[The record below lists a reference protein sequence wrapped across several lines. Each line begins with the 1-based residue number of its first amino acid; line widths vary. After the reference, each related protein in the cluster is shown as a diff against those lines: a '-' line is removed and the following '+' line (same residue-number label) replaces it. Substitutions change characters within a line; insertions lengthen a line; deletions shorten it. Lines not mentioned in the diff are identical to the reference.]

1 MIKFNDEQIK
11 SMRDGYPPSEYDFE
25 ETITS
30 LSYEV
35 DELRKCLKVAEDA
48 LTELQTRL
56 VASVYDGTIN
66 PYEALDITERA
77 LAAATRGRRQN
88 ER

>member
-35 DELRKCLKVAEDA
+35 DELRECLKEAIREKCPFSRMSCRYGEQCDYECGTKKWRNA
-48 LTELQTRL
+48 LK
-56 VASVYDGTIN
+56 GNIN
-66 PYEALDITERA
+66 A
-77 LAAATRGRRQN
+77 N
-88 ER
+88 K